1 MSSVRTTN
9 VSMPL
14 NEPRQTCPR
23 CHRPASVCWCVGLV
37 PVETSTRIVFLQ
49 HPRESR
55 VAIGTARMAHL
66 GLRQSELHE
75 GIEFGGH
82 PRIEELLVQP
92 GTALLFPGPGA
103 VSPETLPV
111 PPRTLL
117 VIDGTWPQA
126 RKMMALNPSLAALPR
141 IGFMSRRPG
150 NYRIRREPN
159 RHCVATIEAVVEV
172 LSVFERDPDRF
183 VPLLRAFDGM
193 VDRQIAAKAARTE
206 PVRRRLRTAAPWWES
221 RAMPDLE
228 RMWPDL
234 VMVAA
239 EANAHRRGSGV
250 PGVPELVQLAAVR
263 PSTGEVFHAFLAPR
277 RPLAPCAATHLE
289 VSAGEILGGRAVPD
303 VLDAWNRFLRPSD
316 RLVVWGGFVE
326 ELLAQEGWSPRQDP
340 IDLRVIAAHRLKRRP
355 GSVDAAARALAGDPQ
370 EPWPAPGRAGRAVK
384 ALAVLVDQLVRERRS
399 ANPCIVELHG

>member
-1 MSSVRTTN
+1 
-9 VSMPL
+9 
-14 NEPRQTCPR
+14 
-23 CHRPASVCWCVGLV
+23 
-37 PVETSTRIVFLQ
+37 
-49 HPRESR
+49 
-55 VAIGTARMAHL
+55 MAHL

-103 VSPETLPV
+103 VSPETLVV

-126 RKMMALNPSLAALPR
+126 RKMMALNPALAALPR
-141 IGFMSRRPG
+141 IGFMPRRPG

-193 VDRQIAAKAARTE
+193 VDRQIAAKAGRTE

-221 RAMPDLE
+221 HAMPDLD

-239 EANAHRRGSGV
+239 EANAHRRDSGV
-250 PGVPELVQLAAVR
+250 PGLPELIQLAAVR

-289 VSAGEILGGRAVPD
+289 VSAVEILGGRAVPE
-303 VLDAWNRFLRPSD
+303 VLEAWNRFLSPAD
-316 RLVVWGGFVE
+316 RLVVWGGFAE
-326 ELLAQEGWSPRQDP
+326 ELLAQEGGAPSRLPSTSGWSPPTGSSDVQAPWMRP
-340 IDLRVIAAHRLKRRP
+340 RGHWLAIRTNRGRLWAA
-355 GSVDAAARALAGDPQ
+355 Q
-370 EPWPAPGRAGRAVK
+370 AV
-384 ALAVLVDQLVRERRS
+384 R
-399 ANPCIVELHG
+399 